1 MPRRL
6 TEAHFWLQETKTSD
20 AISFWW
26 QAWRSCKGQEQ
37 KPRRWLS
44 LPRTDGH
51 QSLCWGPCLASICTE
66 PRKSLEKFDMFE
78 KTLKPNFTKRLT
90 SQREASSCQQVSG
103 NVFGSKHHL
112 KQYRNHH
119 FQEHS
124 SSAHSSPQQ
133 HSKIAK
139 YQPQEALRY

>member
-51 QSLCWGPCLASICTE
+51 QSLCLGPCLASICTE
-66 PRKSLEKFDMFE
+66 PRKSLEKFDMLE
-78 KTLKPNFTKRLT
+78 KTLKPISQILT
-90 SQREASSCQQVSG
+90 SKKEASSCQQVSD

-119 FQEHS
+119 FQEHNC
-124 SSAHSSPQQ
+124 SAQSRPKPLGNTADH
-133 HSKIAK
+133 
-139 YQPQEALRY
+139 